1 MSASKKKQ
9 KTIGRINPV
18 LYWFVYLYFRLVYCL
33 RYGLTVDRSGIAD
46 LKKGPALV
54 VAPHTSNKDHWLIGM
69 ALYPTRP
76 TFVISEHFMANPKL
90 RPILRLA
97 HIITK
102 KMFCPDVSTIMNV
115 LRAKREGN
123 TVVLFPEGR
132 LACNGRTGR
141 VTDGTAALVKKM
153 GVPVYAVTAN
163 GASATF
169 PKWSPKPHRGK
180 ICITTEKLLTPEEV
194 AALSLEEIEAKIQTA
209 VTHDDLAVMAGARYK
224 SPNPA
229 EGLDGILYR
238 CPRCERE
245 FSMKT
250 QGRRIFCTECGF
262 EAELDETYRLHGAPF
277 ATILEWYDWQTEKI
291 KVETDVL
298 ETDAVI
304 GAVDEAGDMDK
315 NAGHAHIRMD
325 KDTFSF
331 EGTVFGQPVVF
342 TRDTASIV
350 GFPAAPGAEFDIY
363 HNNVLYFMYPQPDSR
378 ASVKWVAFLD
388 RTVEE
393 ARKIPLDK

>member
-1 MSASKKKQ
+1 MSSKKKQ
-9 KTIGRINPV
+9 KKIGRINPV
-18 LYWFVYLYFRLVYCL
+18 LYWFVYHILYPIYRL
-33 RYGLTVDRSGIAD
+33 RYGLTVDRRGIAD
-46 LKKGPALV
+46 MKGPALV
-54 VAPHTSNKDHWLIGM
+54 VAPHTSNKDHWLLGM
-69 ALYPTRP
+69 ALYPVRP

-115 LRAKREGN
+115 MRAKREGN

-141 VTDGTAALVKKM
+141 VTDGTALLVKKL

-169 PKWSPKPHRGK
+169 PKWSKKPHRGK
-180 ICITTEKLLTPEEV
+180 IHITTEKLLSPEEIT
-194 AALSLEEIEAKIQTA
+194 ALSLDEIEARIQPA
-209 VTHDDLAVMAGARYK
+209 VTHDDMAVMSGIPYK
-224 SPNPA
+224 SKAPA

-238 CPRCERE
+238 CPTCKRE

-262 EAELDETYRLHGAPF
+262 SAELDETYRLHGAPF
-277 ATILEWYDWQTEKI
+277 ATILGWYDWQAGKIDLEK
-291 KVETDVL
+291 DVL

-304 GAVDEAGDMDK
+304 GAVNEKGNMDK
-315 NAGHAHIRMD
+315 NAGRAHIRMD

-331 EGTVFGQPVVF
+331 EGEVFGQRVAFV
-342 TRDTASIV
+342 RDTVGIV
-350 GFPAAPGAEFDIY
+350 GFPVAPGAEFDIY
-363 HNNVLYFMYPQPDSR
+363 HNNILYFMYPQPDSR

-388 RTVEE
+388 RAVEE
-393 ARKIPLDK
+393 SRKTTLDI